1 VRLDDV
7 LLDGFDNHWSN
18 LITRLMCHKA
28 QRSSR
33 GFLNFF

>member
-1 VRLDDV
+1 VGLDNV
-7 LLDGFDNHWSN
+7 LLDGFDNHGSN

-28 QRSSR
+28 QHSSR